1 MKKSRWILIGII
13 IIIVFILVSIFLFK
27 YEDVTDDADHIK
39 NIEEEHIKDE
49 DNGTA
54 YIKDTGDK
62 EEMMMNIIAMEDSK
76 EHLERVLQLFPD
88 VDFDK
93 IENSYGEGSVLKIL
107 EWLSKQ
113 DIQKE
118 EDIILLINMMDDF
131 YREEYSKLIEIIA
144 NSYLR
149 DKIIFIKAL
158 TKIPNKTKQ
167 VAYVL
172 HDFRTYDKSD
182 QDLFNDLEMIVN
194 SKELTNEERNIGV
207 ELLSSYSECGT

>member
-1 MKKSRWILIGII
+1 
-13 IIIVFILVSIFLFK
+13 
-27 YEDVTDDADHIK
+27 
-39 NIEEEHIKDE
+39 
-49 DNGTA
+49 
-54 YIKDTGDK
+54 
-62 EEMMMNIIAMEDSK
+62 
-76 EHLERVLQLFPD
+76 
-88 VDFDK
+88 
-93 IENSYGEGSVLKIL
+93 
-107 EWLSKQ
+107 
-113 DIQKE
+113 
-118 EDIILLINMMDDF
+118 MMDDF

-158 TKIPNKTKQ
+158 TKIPNKTEQ